1 LRRVRDKTW
10 GRLAGYGSVVVL
22 LHLIGWGLFVYYARR
37 SPALAGLGTL
47 AYTFGL
53 RHAFDV
59 DHIAAI
65 DNTTR
70 KFLHEER
77 KPLGIGFYFSLGHSS
92 VVLALTAALALATA
106 KVGAAIPVLHTY
118 GGIVGAAIAGLFL
131 LLIGA
136 LNLAVLADV
145 LRAFRR
151 MRAGAYDAAALEHRL
166 LDQGL
171 FTRLFLKRIGERID
185 ASWKMF
191 PLGLL
196 FGLGFDTATEVA
208 LLVTTA
214 AVAAQHPP
222 FLAVLSLPLIFAAGM
237 SLLDTADGAFMCHAY
252 GWAFSN
258 PVRNVYYNI
267 TVTSLS
273 VLVALVVGGVEL
285 VSAVYAKTPDLA
297 RLGYLV
303 VGLFVATWLVSALIW
318 KVRGIERRWTASLE

>member
-1 LRRVRDKTW
+1 LRRIRDKPL

-22 LHLIGWGLFVYYARR
+22 LHVLGWGLFAYYARR

-70 KFLHEER
+70 TFLHEGR

-106 KVGAAIPVLHTY
+106 KVNAAIPVLHTY
-118 GGIVGAAIAGLFL
+118 GGIVGAAIAGIFL

-136 LNLAVLADV
+136 LNVVVLADV
-145 LRAFRR
+145 VRAFRR
-151 MRAGAYDAAALEHRL
+151 MRAGAYDAAALERRL
-166 LDQGL
+166 LAQGL
-171 FTRLFLKRIGERID
+171 FSRLFLKRIGDRID

-191 PLGLL
+191 PLGFL
-196 FGLGFDTATEVA
+196 FGLGFDTATEVG

-214 AVAAQHPP
+214 AVAAQKVP
-222 FLAVLSLPLIFAAGM
+222 FLAVLSLPIIFTAGM

-258 PVRNVYYNI
+258 PVRKVYYNI

-285 VSAVYAKTPDLA
+285 VSAVFAKSPDLA

-303 VGLFVATWLVSALIW
+303 VGVFVATWVVSALIW
-318 KVRGIERRWTASLE
+318 KVLGIERRWAASLE

>member
-1 LRRVRDKTW
+1 MRRIRDKEW
-10 GRLAGYGSVVVL
+10 GRLAGFGSVVVL
-22 LHLIGWGLFVYYARR
+22 LHVLGWGLFVYYARR

-65 DNTTR
+65 DSTTR

-77 KPLGIGFYFSLGHSS
+77 RPLGIGFFFSLGHSS
-92 VVLALTAALALATA
+92 VVLALTAALAVATTT
-106 KVGAAIPVLHTY
+106 VSAAIPALHTY
-118 GGIVGAAIAGLFL
+118 GGIVGAAVSGAFL
-131 LLIGA
+131 LVIGV
-136 LNLAVLADV
+136 LNVLVLADV
-145 LRAFRR
+145 VRAFRR
-151 MRAGAYDAAALEHRL
+151 MRAGSYDAAALERRL

-171 FTRLFLKRIGERID
+171 FNRLFLKRLGDRID

-191 PLGLL
+191 PLGFL
-196 FGLGFDTATEVA
+196 FGLGFDTATEVG

-214 AVAAQHPP
+214 AVAAHGMP

-258 PVRNVYYNI
+258 PVRKVYYNI

-285 VSAVYAKTPDLA
+285 ISAIFAKTPDLS

-303 VGLFVATWLVSALIW
+303 VGLFGATWLVSALIW
-318 KVRGIERRWTASLE
+318 KVRGIERRWAASVE